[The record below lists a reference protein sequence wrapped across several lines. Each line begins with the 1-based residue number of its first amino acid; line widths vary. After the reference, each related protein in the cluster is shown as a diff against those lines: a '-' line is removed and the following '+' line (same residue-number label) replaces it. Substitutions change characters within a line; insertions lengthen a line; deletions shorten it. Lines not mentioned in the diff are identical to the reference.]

1 MKTKDI
7 ELETSNINLI
17 ELEQLK
23 RSLYTGKIKI
33 ENFIKRTFDIVGSIF
48 GIFTLIPLSIGIYI
62 ANLIVGDRGPLF
74 YSQKRIGKNGKLF
87 KMYKYRSMVVGAD
100 EKLEKYLQENEEA
113 REEFKKYKK
122 LKSDPRITRIGNFI
136 RKTSLDEFPQFI
148 NVLKGDMSLV
158 GPRPYLPSEKEEM
171 SVFYKYITSCR
182 PGVTGFWQIN
192 GRSNVTFS
200 DRLDMDM
207 KYFKQRSL
215 RNDFR
220 ILKITIKKVLV
231 RDGAI

>member
-48 GIFTLIPLSIGIYI
+48 GIFALIPLSIGIYI

-87 KMYKYRSMVVGAD
+87 KMYK
-100 EKLEKYLQENEEA
+100 
-113 REEFKKYKK
+113 
-122 LKSDPRITRIGNFI
+122 
-136 RKTSLDEFPQFI
+136 
-148 NVLKGDMSLV
+148 
-158 GPRPYLPSEKEEM
+158 
-171 SVFYKYITSCR
+171 
-182 PGVTGFWQIN
+182 W
-192 GRSNVTFS
+192 
-200 DRLDMDM
+200 
-207 KYFKQRSL
+207 
-215 RNDFR
+215 
-220 ILKITIKKVLV
+220 
-231 RDGAI
+231 